1 MGDSRV
7 CEECVKA
14 QVVEFQVVEGGE
26 RCFQFIYEDDIRRA
40 VGSQVVK
47 SSTCRGVGQTPTV
60 PIHDLNHGM
69 EWGVT
74 DHQSSW

>member
-14 QVVEFQVVEGGE
+14 QVVKFQVVEGGE
-26 RCFQFIYEDDIRRA
+26 RCFQFIYEDDIRRV

-47 SSTCRGVGQTPTV
+47 SSTCRGVGQTPKFQYI
-60 PIHDLNHGM
+60 P
-69 EWGVT
+69 
-74 DHQSSW
+74 